1 MPTVTIRTTLN
12 RQRGMATLA
21 VGLILLFAI
30 TILTF
35 NVAKVGG
42 VEQRIAANDVRT
54 IAAHEAAQAGIEQAI
69 AYLNANLRLIDS
81 AAAAQINPAV
91 PAGWRNSAGSPR
103 WRLCSNETALP
114 CGDGQVNR
122 YGNTWLNT
130 GANTLPH
137 QISLPDSP
145 YTTTVHL
152 LTQNCTAATCLDFV
166 ADSVDVRPQPRIIII
181 SSAAPTSD
189 PLAGSAVIQQIVQ
202 DFSLLSAPRVPIA
215 SGGAIDLT
223 GNVSLYGDPNPD
235 RSFYTTLG
243 QDKPLSLWS
252 GQSVTVGGSAKTCQ
266 PGSSPC
272 NKLSDKNT
280 NGGDY
285 VQNDAKF
292 PADLFQHIFGVPDA
306 NAVSLIK
313 PKSTVLSDCSSLTGA
328 SSGLIWI
335 TGNCSIG
342 ADIGS
347 EGAPAIIVMDGGSIS
362 INGGV
367 FYGVIYLRNS
377 ASAGGTVKL
386 AGSPVLYGGLAAQF
400 APTYD
405 MGGTPTFRYL
415 DFSRNRPTRMN
426 VFAKGFAKVP
436 GGWLDAYQ
444 PVS

>member
-1 MPTVTIRTTLN
+1 MPTVTIRTTLK

-21 VGLILLFAI
+21 VGLILLIAM

-42 VEQRIAANDVRT
+42 VEQRISANDVRT

-69 AYLNANLRLIDS
+69 AYLNANLPQIDS
-81 AAAAQINPAV
+81 AADARTNPAV

-103 WRLCSNETALP
+103 WRLCTTSERELP
-114 CGDGQVNR
+114 CGDGQNNR
-122 YGNTWLNT
+122 YGNTWLT
-130 GANTLPH
+130 TATTLPH
-137 QISLPDSP
+137 QISMPGSP
-145 YTTTVHL
+145 YTTTVHY
-152 LTQNCTAATCLDFV
+152 LTESTAADV
-166 ADSVDVRPQPRIIII
+166 VDVRHQPRIIII
-181 SSAAPTSD
+181 ASAAPAPTSD

-202 DFSLLSAPRVPIA
+202 DFSLLNAPRVPIA
-215 SGGAIDLT
+215 SGGAIDLI

-235 RSFYTTLG
+235 RLFYTTLG
-243 QDKPLSLWS
+243 SNKPLSLWS
-252 GQSVTVGGSAKTCQ
+252 KQAVTVGGSAKTCR
-266 PGSSPC
+266 PGPTC
-272 NKLSDKNT
+272 TGEDKLSDKNT
-280 NGGDY
+280 DGGDI
-285 VQNDAKF
+285 VRNDSKF
-292 PADLFQHIFGVPDA
+292 PSDLFEHIFGIPDA

-328 SSGLIWI
+328 SSGLFWI

-342 ADIGS
+342 DDIGS
-347 EGAPAIIVMDGGSIS
+347 EEAPAIIVMDGGSIS
-362 INGGV
+362 INGGA
-367 FYGVIYLRNS
+367 FYGIIYLRNS
-377 ASAGGTVKL
+377 ASAGGVVKL
-386 AGSPVLYGGLAAQF
+386 AGGPVLYGGLAAQF

-444 PVS
+444 KPVS